1 MVVWFIGGAGGT
13 WLFDLVIYWHILYR
27 HKLFIGK
34 QPIVGWTTSVEPN
47 VESKKEAGHEI
58 QSRLAW

>member
-1 MVVWFIGGAGGT
+1 LQPLPG
-13 WLFDLVIYWHILYR
+13 LSE
-27 HKLFIGK
+27 HKLFIAVK
-34 QPIVGWTTSVEPN
+34 QSIVGWTTSVEPN

>member
-1 MVVWFIGGAGGT
+1 MGIRGPEVDRGLTKFVELAVAFLIE
-13 WLFDLVIYWHILYR
+13 
-27 HKLFIGK
+27 HKLFIAVK
-34 QPIVGWTTSVEPN
+34 QSIVGWTTSVEPN

>member
-1 MVVWFIGGAGGT
+1 VPDKGCQIAKRPRSRPFSNLATFIG
-13 WLFDLVIYWHILYR
+13 
-27 HKLFIGK
+27 HKLFIAVK
-34 QPIVGWTTSVEPN
+34 QSIVGWTTSVEPN